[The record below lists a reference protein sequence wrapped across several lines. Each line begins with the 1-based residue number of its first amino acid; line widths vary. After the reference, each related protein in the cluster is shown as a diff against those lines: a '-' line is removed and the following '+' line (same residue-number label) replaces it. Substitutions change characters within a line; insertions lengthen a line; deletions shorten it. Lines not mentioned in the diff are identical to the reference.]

1 MKYSTTY
8 VGIIMLLFGPQLAKY
23 GIADTEVSKFVEL
36 ATAIVGAGI
45 AAYGRKN
52 ASKPV
57 TIFGTY
63 AKEQTEKDPHDPTT

>member
-1 MKYSTTY
+1 MNYSTTY

-23 GIADTEVSKFVEL
+23 GIADAEVSKFVEL
-36 ATAIVGAGI
+36 AVGVVGALI

-57 TIFGTY
+57 TILGTY
-63 AKEQTEKDPHDPTT
+63 TKEPEKDPHDPSV